1 MGVLQIE
8 KHKQITMRILV
19 VEDEHKMALV
29 LKRILNEQ
37 GFLVDI
43 ASDGR
48 EGEQKFLDEKYDLLI
63 VDVMLPGQDGLTLCA
78 KVRAR
83 NQSIP
88 IMILSALDAT
98 NDAVTGLESGAD
110 DYLSKPFESVELI
123 ARVRALL
130 RRGSDL
136 KKSTVL
142 ICGDLELDLSSRLA
156 RRAGKTIQLTLKEFT
171 LLEYLL
177 RNKGRVLSQAQISEN
192 VWERQ
197 YDLNDNNVGVYIN
210 LLRKKVDKGY
220 ETQLIHT
227 AVGMGYLIRDPHA

>member
-1 MGVLQIE
+1 VGVLQIE